1 MTIKNQFKVL
11 SLPSFLKKPFSQDKT
26 NECFRNEKEIP
37 PVFNRSGYYYD
48 RLKKITWIENNGWAK
63 TYRNGEDFLYELNIG
78 EPQLEDSV
86 FESMRKLIKLGYKN
100 KELFQDYYNERA
112 RRQIRK
118 TGRNARKATL
128 VLLRG

>member
-11 SLPSFLKKPFSQDKT
+11 SLPFFLKSPFVHDEI
-26 NECFRNEKEIP
+26 NECFRNETEIF

-48 RLKKITWIENNGWAK
+48 RLKKITWIEHNGWAK
-63 TYRNGEDFLYELNIG
+63 TYRNGKDFLYDLNIG
-78 EPQLEDSV
+78 EPQLENSV
-86 FESMRKLIKLGYKN
+86 FEAMKRLIKLGYKN

-118 TGRNARKATL
+118 TGRNARKVTL
-128 VLLRG
+128 ALLRG